1 MPTGGMEVFL
11 IFSGI
16 GMLAFLPLAGIALVI
31 WAVRCSP
38 GGNK

>member
-1 MPTGGMEVFL
+1 MEVFL